1 MSLIISC
8 LSKLFLADSGDK
20 TFGSEASRGVAGKV
34 TGTWIVKILSTLSVQ
49 SDTYCFGRSFTF
61 DLAPTLECSVYFVD
75 CVFVVLASYWNEA

>member
-49 SDTYCFGRSFTF
+49 SDTYTIDKVHTAF
-61 DLAPTLECSVYFVD
+61 
-75 CVFVVLASYWNEA
+75 